1 MIQNIIINNGTAT
14 LNEDGSYTISVPDS
28 TSQEMQFVIPCGDSL
43 IYVNALLITKTDGT
57 LEVSYL
63 DSLPDTSLC
72 SDIASSSSS
81 SAISSSSSPVSSSS
95 VSHSSSSSI
104 SLSSSSLA
112 FSSSSVIIPEAWMNP
127 DAEYGSFTDIR
138 DNHVYLTVEIGTQT
152 WMAQNLNFASENSL
166 CYAGDN
172 TYCETY
178 GRLYS
183 WAEAMSISLIYNSAI
198 WGGASEARQGV
209 CPSGWHLPTAA
220 EWDALASFLGTN
232 SAGKILK
239 TTTGWDEDGNG
250 TDNYG
255 FGAQAAG
262 LCDGSGTTACHREH
276 EYGVWF
282 TATEVS
288 NYKAEYRFMY
298 KTSDNISM
306 DGYGKFDAFSIR
318 CVMNAVE

>member
-1 MIQNIIINNGTAT
+1 
-14 LNEDGSYTISVPDS
+14 
-28 TSQEMQFVIPCGDSL
+28 
-43 IYVNALLITKTDGT
+43 
-57 LEVSYL
+57 
-63 DSLPDTSLC
+63 
-72 SDIASSSSS
+72 
-81 SAISSSSSPVSSSS
+81 
-95 VSHSSSSSI
+95 
-104 SLSSSSLA
+104 
-112 FSSSSVIIPEAWMNP
+112 MNP

-138 DNHVYLTVEIGTQT
+138 DNQVYLTVEIGTQT

-166 CYAGDN
+166 CYAGES